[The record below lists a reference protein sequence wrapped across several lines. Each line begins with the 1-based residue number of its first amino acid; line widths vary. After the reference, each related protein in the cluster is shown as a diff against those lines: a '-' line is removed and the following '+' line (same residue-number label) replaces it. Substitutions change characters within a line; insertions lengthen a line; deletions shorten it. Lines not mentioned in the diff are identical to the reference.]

1 MEIRLVNDLDSRAST
16 DGTRSAYG
24 NANGVV
30 SEAGPHLDVGN
41 LIRRYWLL
49 LAILVMAGAAG
60 GFASV
65 VLSSP
70 MYKAR
75 VVLKVSS
82 ENEGILKNFGVMS
95 FEANDVNI
103 QTQINILRG
112 GTFLQRGADRVQADA
127 VPLAPTGRDLFSRLR
142 KRIRPDT
149 QDPIESSRQGL
160 RVAMA
165 TFDARPIN
173 KTTLIELTCE
183 STSPDVAAQF
193 LNAMAAE
200 FVEDNSQSR
209 MQSSQKTSEWLSAQI
224 EDTKSKLQETE
235 QRLQEFVQSS
245 GNVFVGQEAST
256 LADTELNQAKL
267 RLADVQAQRIA
278 AQTRYELSL
287 KTPPESLA
295 EVQNDGVLRD
305 YRQKIDSLT
314 QQRAALT
321 TTYTP
326 KHEKVQKVDAQ
337 IGQLEQAYHQQQIA
351 TVKKIRDDYDALLKS
366 EKRQADY
373 YHEKSHVV
381 SAEAGKAA
389 QYNALKR
396 EVDTLRQSY
405 QSLLAQS
412 NQAGMGNSVQL
423 NPIRIVEPSSPSTEP
438 YRPRPVMNILFGTLL
453 GLAGTVGFAY
463 VRERTDPSV
472 RTPGSMR
479 SFLNAPE
486 LGVIPH
492 LGLGGYSGAP
502 QLPGAQPS
510 LENGATISIAGG
522 TDGKPKDAALT
533 LWQSAPAFMAESFR
547 ETLASILRSHGH
559 AKTQRTIL
567 ITSPGPGEGKTT
579 VVQNLGI
586 ALAETG
592 RKILLM
598 DADFRRPHLHKA
610 FHLPNDRSLIDLIYE
625 DKPLADYPP
634 EYWGL
639 GTGVS
644 GLSVL
649 PNRATDSNVARALY
663 SPRLRAIFQ
672 RLREMYDMV
681 LVDAPPVLH
690 LADARIVAPLTD
702 AAILVL
708 RSGVTARKSA
718 LEAYRRMQEDGLFLL
733 GTVLTGWE
741 ASNSYLKRHYYY
753 DYVDDDRK

>member
-1 MEIRLVNDLDSRAST
+1 
-16 DGTRSAYG
+16 
-24 NANGVV
+24 
-30 SEAGPHLDVGN
+30 
-41 LIRRYWLL
+41 
-49 LAILVMAGAAG
+49 
-60 GFASV
+60 
-65 VLSSP
+65 
-70 MYKAR
+70 MYKAT
-75 VVLKVSS
+75 VVLEVPSLSGAFLKNAVGVSTE
-82 ENEGILKNFGVMS
+82 ENE
-95 FEANDVNI
+95 VNI
-103 QTQINILRG
+103 QTQISILRG
-112 GTFLQRGADRVQADA
+112 VQFLQRGADRLQADV

-142 KRIRPDT
+142 KRIRPAT
-149 QDPIESSRQGL
+149 QDPIESSKQGL
-160 RVAMA
+160 AVAMT
-165 TFDARPIN
+165 TFNARPIN
-173 KTTLIELTCE
+173 RTRLIELTCE

-200 FVEDNSQSR
+200 FVEDNSQTR
-209 MQSSQKTSEWLSAQI
+209 VQSSQKTSEWISAQI
-224 EDTKSKLQETE
+224 DDTKSKLRETE
-235 QRLQEFVQSS
+235 QRLQEFVQAS
-245 GNVFVGQEAST
+245 GNLFVGQEATT

-267 RLADVQAQRIA
+267 KLADVQAQRIA

-287 KTPPESLA
+287 KTAPESLA
-295 EVQNDGVLRD
+295 EVQNDTVLRD
-305 YRQKIDSLT
+305 YRSGIETLT

-337 IGQLEQAYHQQQIA
+337 IAQLEKAAQQRQSAI
-351 TVKKIRDDYDALLKS
+351 VKKIHDDYEALLKT
-366 EKRQADY
+366 EKHQADY
-373 YHEKSHVV
+373 YHQKSQLV

-389 QYNALKR
+389 QYSSLKR
-396 EVDTLRQSY
+396 EVESLRQSY
-405 QSLLAQS
+405 QSLLLEA
-412 NQAGMGNSVQL
+412 NQTGLGNFAPL
-423 NPIRIVEPSSPSTEP
+423 NPIRVVEPSSPPTAP
-438 YRPRPVMNILFGTLL
+438 YKPKPALNILFGSLL
-453 GLAGTVGFAY
+453 GLVATAGLVFL
-463 VRERTDPSV
+463 RERTDRSV
-472 RTPGSMR
+472 GAPGSMR

-486 LGVIPH
+486 LGAIPH
-492 LGLGGYSGAP
+492 LSLGASARP
-502 QLPGAQPS
+502 KLLPDSQRA
-510 LENGATISIAGG
+510 LENGHTISVTGG
-522 TDGKPKDAALT
+522 ANDKQKDAALA
-533 LWQSAPAFMAESFR
+533 LWQSAPSFMAESFR
-547 ETLASILRSHGH
+547 ETLASILRTHGH

-592 RKILLM
+592 RKILLV

-625 DKPLADYPP
+625 EKPLADYPA

-639 GTGVS
+639 ATGVT

-708 RSGVTARKSA
+708 RSGVTPRKSA

-741 ASNSYLKRHYYY
+741 ASNSYLKKHYYY
-753 DYVDDDRK
+753 DYVEGDQK